1 MEFSN
6 VISRCPTLTT
16 DELTSIKSLEIEFN
30 LNDNQLINLQ
40 KTIESNPGKTS
51 CELADL
57 FTFYNFQTKEI
68 DLFLKLIN
76 THRHSFHGI
85 CGPFIYEKNRWY
97 AVYKQKYMN
106 TAKLAQ
112 ENSRLRD
119 KLEKK
124 KQELINMENVM
135 NSSKR

>member
-1 MEFSN
+1 MDSPN

-16 DELTSIKSLEIEFN
+16 DEWTNIKSLEIEFN
-30 LNDNQLINLQ
+30 LNDNQLSNLQ

-51 CELADL
+51 RELADL
-57 FTFYNFQTKEI
+57 FTFYNFQTKAI

-97 AVYKQKYMN
+97 AVYKEKYMN

-112 ENSRLRD
+112 ENSTLRD
-119 KLEKK
+119 QLEKK

>member
-1 MEFSN
+1 MDSPN

-16 DELTSIKSLEIEFN
+16 DEWMNIKSLEIEFN
-30 LNDNQLINLQ
+30 LNDNQLSNLQ

-51 CELADL
+51 RELADL

-112 ENSRLRD
+112 ENSTLRD
-119 KLEKK
+119 ELERLLKVLK
-124 KQELINMENVM
+124 TIKQSL
-135 NSSKR
+135 

>member
-1 MEFSN
+1 MDSSN

-16 DELTSIKSLEIEFN
+16 DEWTNIKSLEIEFN
-30 LNDNQLINLQ
+30 LNDNQLSNLQ

-51 CELADL
+51 RELADL
-57 FTFYNFQTKEI
+57 FNFYNFQTKEI

-112 ENSRLRD
+112 ENSTLRD
-119 KLEKK
+119 ELERK

>member
-1 MEFSN
+1 M
-6 VISRCPTLTT
+6 
-16 DELTSIKSLEIEFN
+16 DEYKILEIEFN
-30 LNDNQLINLQ
+30 LNDNQLSNLQ

-51 CELADL
+51 RELADL

-97 AVYKQKYMN
+97 AVVYKKYMN

-112 ENSRLRD
+112 ENSTLRD
-119 KLEKK
+119 QLEKRNK
-124 KQELINMENVM
+124 
-135 NSSKR
+135 S